1 MLRSHSK
8 AIKIKTILLHLFV
21 IGGVIISMMPFYW
34 MVINS
39 LKARNQ
45 VMVVPPRW
53 WFDVPHWENYLKV
66 FSQTNFGTGFLN
78 SSFIAVVSTLGILF
92 FSSLGGYAFA
102 KYKFPG
108 RDALFKFL
116 LATMMIPDVA
126 VLIPAYIFAVR
137 INWVNTYKGM
147 IVPGLASAFGIF
159 TMRQYMYSIPDE
171 LLDAARIDGASEF
184 RIFMTIVL
192 PMSVPGLTTLAIFT
206 FFSEWNS
213 FLWPMIMIRSKD
225 MYTLPLSLMLLE
237 SRAPQNVDYPVV
249 FAASFLA
256 TIPTLLVFFLLQRN
270 FTGQDVA
277 EGSLKL

>member
-53 WFDVPHWENYLKV
+53 WFDVPHWDNYLKV

-213 FLWPMIMIRSKD
+213 FLWPMIMIRTKD

-249 FAASFLA
+249 FAAAFLA
-256 TIPTLLVFFLLQRN
+256 TIPTLPVFFLLQRN
-270 FTGQDVA
+270 FTGEDMA